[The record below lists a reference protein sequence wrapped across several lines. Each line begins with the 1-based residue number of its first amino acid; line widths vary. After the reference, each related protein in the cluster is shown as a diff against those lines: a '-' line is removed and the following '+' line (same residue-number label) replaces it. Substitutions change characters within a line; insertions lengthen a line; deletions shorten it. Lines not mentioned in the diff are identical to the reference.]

1 MASKTP
7 KFDFIKTVT
16 DLLLR
21 LGARKAVVT
30 TYDYEIDTQAGVLA
44 LTVYNNWLA
53 TRFEDV
59 AAAKK
64 LLGAAINQH
73 TGKWNWHYT
82 NPTAEDIAVLETHLV
97 AVLPKASE
105 PTVRQLCDR
114 YGVAVYPVE
123 ALQPNPT
130 PEEAG
135 KFFVSTVAGTFD
147 DVVDQIPLADTEE
160 AGEALAVE
168 HLGLRAL
175 YAKSAAAVSSSI

>member
-21 LGARKAVVT
+21 LGAHKAVVT
-30 TYDYEIDTQAGVLA
+30 TYDYEIVTKAGVLA
-44 LTVYNNWLA
+44 LSVYDNWLA

-59 AAAKK
+59 DAAKQ
-64 LLGAAINQH
+64 LVGPGLNPH
-73 TGKWNWHYT
+73 SGKWNFHYR
-82 NPTAEDIAVLETHLV
+82 NPTAADVAVLESQLA
-97 AVLPKASE
+97 AVLPQATE

-114 YGVAVYPVE
+114 YDIAVYPVE
-123 ALQPNPT
+123 ALQPEPK
-130 PEEAG
+130 PEEVG

-147 DVVDQIPLADTEE
+147 DVVGQIPLADTEE
-160 AGEALAVE
+160 AAEALAVE

-175 YAKSAAAVSSSI
+175 YATTTAAAGCR